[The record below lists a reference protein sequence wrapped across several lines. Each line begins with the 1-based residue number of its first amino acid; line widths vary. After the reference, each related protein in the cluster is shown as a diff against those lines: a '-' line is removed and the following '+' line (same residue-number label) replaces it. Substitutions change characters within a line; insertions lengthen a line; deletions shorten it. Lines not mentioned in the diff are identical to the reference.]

1 MFRIAICDDEATS
14 LQLNKRLTEKIMQ
27 EEGISCEI
35 DTFESMTE
43 MIEALTRTSSVKRYD
58 ILLSDIL
65 TTEMNG
71 IEAAGKLRKLGEQL
85 DIIFISTT
93 AEFALEGYRVQA
105 LRYMQKPVDI
115 EQLREALLISYRKH
129 SNRMGLQIPFEN
141 RMITV
146 NYKDICYVESSGRD
160 IILCLTDRKITV
172 HIKISDMEK
181 MLPEKD
187 FFRCHR
193 SYIVNLSQIERIE
206 RYQLT
211 MKNNDVL
218 SISQQLYSETKAKY
232 YRYDM

>member
-1 MFRIAICDDEATS
+1 MKKK
-14 LQLNKRLTEKIMQ
+14 NM
-27 EEGISCEI
+27 
-35 DTFESMTE
+35 
-43 MIEALTRTSSVKRYD
+43 
-58 ILLSDIL
+58 
-65 TTEMNG
+65 
-71 IEAAGKLRKLGEQL
+71 
-85 DIIFISTT
+85 
-93 AEFALEGYRVQA
+93 
-105 LRYMQKPVDI
+105 
-115 EQLREALLISYRKH
+115 
-129 SNRMGLQIPFEN
+129 
-141 RMITV
+141 
-146 NYKDICYVESSGRD
+146 
-160 IILCLTDRKITV
+160 V